1 MYERLRV
8 VRRAADRAVGRLLC
22 VLLLAVWLLLGSS
35 PSASGLNTSVD
46 VTQYKHTS
54 WRIRD
59 GFVGGFIQAF
69 AQTSDGYLWLGATD
83 GLYRFD
89 GIKVVRWDA
98 PVTATVSN
106 MGSVLALVAARDGTL
121 WIASAGGLL
130 TLKNG
135 TFALVETP
143 GRRRVNRMVEDD
155 QQSIWLAL
163 RSNPS
168 EPSPLCRAV
177 RSTVACT
184 DLRAVAGA
192 PIGALFADSKGSLWA
207 GSANGVARVTPG
219 PTRQFAL
226 PRQVN
231 GSMAFAEQ
239 DGALLLGMPD
249 GLARFTDGKT
259 ELAHPAPPTIKPV
272 PPSAMLR
279 DRDGGLWV
287 ATMGRGLWHVHGG
300 RTDVFTAADGLS
312 SDMVLALFE
321 DREGSIW
328 VATSDGL
335 DRFRDVVTPTYAAA
349 RTFSNGAVSSVLASH
364 DGSLWVGTVDG
375 LNHWDGDRLTVYRDK
390 PRPVPVGARQIVMP
404 SFPARVSSLF
414 EDSTHRLWVSD
425 GGAGYL
431 DGDRFVRVVDV
442 DRTVWFIGEDAQKDI
457 WISLLN
463 QLVRVRRDGTTESRR
478 FAELGA
484 STFAM
489 AAAADATHGGL
500 WLGFA
505 DGSVVHFRDGRVVRR
520 YSASD
525 RTETMS
531 VFHLRPS
538 LDGAIWAATKRGL
551 IRISDG
557 GMATLNAAA
566 GLPCDSVH
574 WSMPDDAGSVWLY
587 MPCGLVRLRQQDLD
601 AWIERIADGQ
611 APGARVPSTAFDSV
625 DGVRLLSQPTHYQPQ
640 VTKARDGRIWFA
652 TLDGVA
658 VIDPRR
664 IRANTIAPPVHI
676 EQLVADRTRFGPVS
690 GTRLPPRV
698 RDLQI
703 DYTALSLAA
712 PEKNRF
718 RIKLEGR
725 DADWQDVGT
734 RRQAFYTDLSP
745 GAYRFRVAGSNNSGV
760 WNEAGAALEFAIAPA
775 YYQTRWFQAL
785 VVVSTFAVM
794 CLAYLARVRQVS
806 RDYQR
811 RLDERV
817 NERTRIARELHD
829 TLLQSFHGLLLR
841 FQTAAYLL
849 PDRPSDAKEN
859 LESAIQQAAKAITEG
874 RDAVQGLRA
883 STVERNDL
891 AVAIR
896 TLGDELATDP
906 TCHKPSTF
914 SVGIEGEPRDLQ
926 PIVRDEIYKIAAE
939 ALRNSFRHA
948 GAGRVEVE
956 MRYDGEEF
964 RLRVRDDGKGI
975 DQTVLAAQGVEGHY
989 GLRGMPERAALIG
1002 GKLAVWSEV
1011 GAGTE
1016 VELRIPAST
1025 AYLRPPRRS
1034 GWSRLSASSMPARDS
1049 GEAR

>member
-1 MYERLRV
+1 M
-8 VRRAADRAVGRLLC
+8 LLTAWI
-22 VLLLAVWLLLGSS
+22 LLASS
-35 PSASGLNTSVD
+35 PGASALNTSVD
-46 VTQYKHTS
+46 VAQYKHTS

-69 AQTSDGYLWLGATD
+69 AQTSDGYLWLGTTD

-89 GIKVVRWDA
+89 GIRAVRWDPPA
-98 PVTATVSN
+98 TATVRNIS
-106 MGSVLALVAARDGTL
+106 GVLALVAARDGTL

-130 TLKNG
+130 TLKDG
-135 TFALVETP
+135 RFALVETP

-155 QQSIWLAL
+155 QGSIWLAL

-168 EPSPLCRAV
+168 DPSPLCRVV
-177 RSTVACT
+177 RGAAECT
-184 DLRAVAGA
+184 DVTAVAGA

-219 PTRQFAL
+219 PARQFAL
-226 PRQVN
+226 PRQAN

-259 ELAHPAPPTIKPV
+259 ELAHPAPPTVKPV
-272 PPSAMLR
+272 PPSEMLR
-279 DRDGGLWV
+279 DRDAGLWV

-300 RTDVFTAADGLS
+300 RTDVFTASDGLS

-335 DRFRDVVTPTYAAA
+335 DRFREVVTPTYAAA
-349 RTFSNGAVSSVLASH
+349 RTFSNGAVSSVMASH

-390 PRPVPVGARQIVMP
+390 PRPVPGGARQIVMP

-414 EDSTHRLWVSD
+414 EDSSHRIWVSD

-442 DRTVWFIGEDAQKDI
+442 DRTVWFIGEDAQRNI

-463 QLVRVRRDGTTESRR
+463 QLVRVRPDGTTESRR

-484 STFAM
+484 STFAT
-489 AAAADATHGGL
+489 AAATDSTHGGL

-505 DGSVVHFRDGRVVRR
+505 DGSVVHFRDGRVERR
-520 YSASD
+520 YSTSE

-531 VFHLRPS
+531 VYHLRPGP
-538 LDGAIWAATKRGL
+538 DGAIWVATKRGL
-551 IRISDG
+551 IRISDR
-557 GMATLNAAA
+557 GMATLNAAG

-587 MPCGLVRLRQQDLD
+587 MPCGLVRLSQQDLD
-601 AWIERIADGQ
+601 AWARRIADGQ
-611 APGARVPSTAFDSV
+611 AAGARVPSTAFDSV

-658 VIDPRR
+658 VIDARR
-664 IRANTIAPPVHI
+664 IRANTIPPPVHI
-676 EQLVADRTRFGPVS
+676 EQIVADRTKLDVVS
-690 GTRLPPRV
+690 GMRLPPRV

-703 DYTALSLAA
+703 DYTSLSLAA

-734 RRQAFYTDLSP
+734 RRQAFYTDLGP
-745 GAYRFRVAGSNNSGV
+745 RAYRFRVMGSNNSGV
-760 WNEAGAALEFAIAPA
+760 WNEAETALEFSIAPA

-785 VVVSTFAVM
+785 VAVSATAVLW
-794 CLAYLARVRQVS
+794 LAYLRRVRQVS

-811 RLDERV
+811 RLDERI

-841 FQTAAYLL
+841 LQTASYLL
-849 PDRPSDAKEN
+849 PARPAEAKEKLDGAISDA
-859 LESAIQQAAKAITEG
+859 ARAVTEG

-883 STVERNDL
+883 STLEQNDL
-891 AVAIR
+891 ASAIR
-896 TLGDELATDP
+896 TLGDERASDVSNEP
-906 TCHKPSTF
+906 ASDF
-914 SVGIEGEPRDLQ
+914 QVVVEGEPRDLH

-939 ALRNSFRHA
+939 ALRNAFRHA
-948 GAGRVEVE
+948 HATRVEVE
-956 MRYDGEEF
+956 IRYDDEQF
-964 RLRVRDDGKGI
+964 RLRVRDDGQGI
-975 DQTVLAAQGVEGHY
+975 DPAVLAGQGIEGHY

-1016 VELRIPAST
+1016 VELHLPANAVYAAS
-1025 AYLRPPRRS
+1025 RRTS
-1034 GWSRLSASSMPARDS
+1034 WLSRLVASKTPAHVEGDAS
-1049 GEAR
+1049 